1 MEVDQTIVTEE
12 ELNYW
17 CKEYPDLEREEVA
30 EILEC
35 IEMDTVKDKFW
46 REHPD
51 MEEAEVDRIVAQ
63 NASSSYDYHLYNTLN
78 NEAP

>member
-35 IEMDTVKDKFW
+35 IEMDSVKDKFW